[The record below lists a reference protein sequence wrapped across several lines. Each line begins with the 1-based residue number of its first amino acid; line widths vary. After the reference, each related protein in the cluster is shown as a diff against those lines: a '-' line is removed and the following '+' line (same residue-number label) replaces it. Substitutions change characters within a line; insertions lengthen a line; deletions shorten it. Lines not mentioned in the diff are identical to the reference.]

1 MKKFTETTINFVT
14 GRQRHLKLLASL
26 MLAFMLAPAAFATGV
41 YKWVDEN
48 GKTHYGS
55 QRPQDASAER
65 LKLNVPTPAT
75 QPEDTEKE
83 AADVELSDDDKAR
96 QERDAY
102 CKSERARLKTVE
114 KTTDIHE
121 KDANGKVQKLS
132 AADRNQRLNKIRANI
147 SQYCK

>member
-1 MKKFTETTINFVT
+1 MKKFTETTILT
-14 GRQRHLKLLASL
+14 GRHRHLKLLTSL
-26 MLAFMLAPAAFATGV
+26 MLAFLLAPAAFATGV

-75 QPEDTEKE
+75 QPEDAEKE
-83 AADVELSDDDKAR
+83 AAGVELSDDDKAQ

-114 KTTDIHE
+114 KTADIHE
-121 KDANGKVQKLS
+121 KGPDGEVRKLS
-132 AADRNQRLNKIRANI
+132 TADRNQRLNKIRANI

>member
-1 MKKFTETTINFVT
+1 MKKFTETTIHFVT
-14 GRQRHLKLLASL
+14 GRHRHLKLLATL
-26 MLAFMLAPAAFATGV
+26 MLAFMLSPAAFATGV

-75 QPEDTEKE
+75 QPDDAEKE
-83 AADVELSDDDKAR
+83 ATDVELSDDDKAR

-114 KTTDIHE
+114 KTTDLHE
-121 KDANGKVQKLS
+121 KDANGNVRKLS
-132 AADRNQRLNKIRANI
+132 AAARNQRLNKIRANI